1 MYTDSYIPLNRQFL
15 PVPKSQ
21 KEAEENEIL
30 SVWGHTNHKTWD
42 ELDKEFRSVILAEAG
57 AGKTE
62 EFRQHALELE
72 RSGKAAFFIRIEDIE
87 TDFYKS
93 FEIGDEGKFWKWIQ
107 STQEAWFF
115 LDSVDESRLENPR
128 AFAKA
133 IRRFAKCIE
142 KASHR
147 AHIYLSSRPY
157 AWRPKEDRSLM
168 DEVLFRP
175 IKQQGEAVEEY
186 QRNKPKSALTIYT
199 MRHLDKERIRR
210 FCVTRSTKDVDRL
223 ISEIDRTNLWSLAE
237 RPFDLEGIL
246 AIWER
251 RGELGGRLDLLHHN
265 IEKRLRDEHN
275 VDRHQHQPLN
285 LKKAIQGVRRL
296 SAAVVLTGQPGINV
310 PDAAS
315 EKPGLEAE
323 TVLGDWAPQDVRA
336 LLERGIFN
344 DVLYGAVRFRHRD
357 VRDLLAAEWFEEL
370 LKSGNS
376 RHSIESLFF
385 REQYGERIIT
395 PLLRPLL
402 PWLILFDEGVRRRAL
417 EIRPEIAVE
426 GGDPSSLPLKERKK
440 ILSDIVRRIVS
451 NTDDRSAQQNSA
463 ITRIANTDLAE
474 ETRHLIREYG
484 HNDDAVFF
492 LGRLVWQGEMGS
504 CVEPLIDIG
513 LDSRRGIYARKAS
526 ARAVMSCGTTEQK
539 RVMWE
544 GLNEGDT
551 LIPRH
556 LLAEVAKEAAPNN
569 HSIEQLLVS
578 LEKVMPYKRFEITGL
593 EQALHGFVERLTI
606 VDDHLIIDQLI
617 KGLHA
622 YLERPPFVDRH
633 QCRISVDYAWLL
645 NPAAQ
650 LVERL
655 IEAKN
660 PVAFDG
666 SALSIMMMVPSL
678 RYWHDGNLTDYKGNL
693 MEIVPQWPELNDAL
707 YWADV
712 DQTRAAE
719 EKKSGEPLTND
730 YLVSWPGHFWD
741 FNATDLPRLLEY
753 VRSRPL
759 QDDRL
764 VALST
769 AFRVYV
775 QEDKPTQVLSDLRE
789 AVAGVPALEQQLENY
804 LNPPHS
810 ETNRKHQ
817 ERMEEIRRK
826 REIEEARKQQNR
838 SIWIEELKENPD
850 RVYNRSNPAPG
861 NFTNDQLW
869 LMSELGGQGLTK
881 DYSVFANWKALI
893 PEFGQEVSQAYR
905 VAALNHWRHYVPDLR
920 SEGGQNKNIPY
931 ALIFGIAGLEIEAKE
946 ESGFPRNLDKTEV
959 QRALRYITWELNGFP
974 GWLEQV
980 YQAFPD
986 MVIKAVVKELL
997 WELENTGSEEPM
1009 HYILYDIAYH
1019 APWLHET
1026 ITPLILEWAET
1037 NPKRIKANRHCCVN
1051 ILTKGKT
1058 DPTRLAEFVNMQI
1071 AQMNNPDDTAWWYAI
1086 LVDCDPVNG
1095 IPEVKRWLS
1104 GLDKDVAIHG
1114 AQIFITTLMGG
1125 GNIREGG
1132 PYYGCFREAEFL
1144 KSLYV
1149 LMLQYIRM
1157 EEDINRAG
1165 MGVYS
1170 PGLRDDAQSAR
1181 DRLFNL
1187 IAETPGKASYTI
1199 INQLIQEHSDPDLRF
1214 WMAKQAYKRAEE
1226 DGDLEPWSA
1235 EQVSA
1240 FHKSQTIRP
1249 ETNRQ
1254 LFDLTINRLLDLKN
1268 WLERGDDSPYET
1280 WQRADNEP
1288 EVRTL
1293 IAGWLN
1299 QQRRDQY
1306 TTAEEPEIAN
1316 SQRMDIRLNNP
1327 SVISPVPI
1335 ELKLLE
1341 NWSGPKLCERLRN
1354 QLAGDYLREEHA
1366 RCGVMLLVYQGIVQ
1380 RKRWRINGSLV
1391 ELESLAGALKS
1402 YWKSIAGEF
1411 PGVDAIDVI
1420 TIDLTHRQEVSDS

>member
-21 KEAEENEIL
+21 EEAEENEIL
-30 SVWGHTNHKTWD
+30 SVWGHTNPKTWD

-93 FEIGDEGKFWKWIQ
+93 FEIGDEGKFWEWIQ

-175 IKQQGEAVEEY
+175 IKQQGEVGEEY
-186 QRNKPKSALTIYT
+186 QRNKPKSALTVYT
-199 MRHLDKERIRR
+199 MRHLDKERIHR
-210 FCVTRSTKDVDRL
+210 FCVTRSTKDVDHL
-223 ISEIDRTNLWSLAE
+223 LNEIDRTNLWSLAE

-251 RGELGGRLDLLHHN
+251 RGKLGGRLELLRHN
-265 IEKRLRDEHN
+265 VKKRLGDEHN
-275 VDRHQHQPLN
+275 TDRRQRQSLN
-285 LKKAIQGVRRL
+285 LTKALRGVRRL

-310 PDAAS
+310 PDVVL
-315 EKPGLEAE
+315 EKTGLDAE
-323 TVLGDWAPQDVRA
+323 TVLDDWDPQEVQA

-357 VRDLLAAEWFEEL
+357 VRDLLAAEWFAGL
-370 LKSGNS
+370 LKSGNG

-402 PWLILFDEGVRRRAL
+402 PWLILFDEGVRRRAM
-417 EIRPEIAVE
+417 EISPEIAVE
-426 GGDPSSLPLKERKK
+426 GGDPSKLPFIERKK
-440 ILSDIVRRIVS
+440 LLSDIVRRIVS
-451 NTDDRSAQQNSA
+451 NTDDRSAQQSSA
-463 ITRIANTDLAE
+463 IARIANTDLAE

-492 LGRLVWQGEMGS
+492 LGRLVWQGEMGG
-504 CVEPLIDIG
+504 CVEPFIDIG
-513 LDSRRGIYARKAS
+513 LDRRRGIYARKAS
-526 ARAVMSCGTTEQK
+526 VRAVMSCGTTEQK
-539 RVMWE
+539 RAMWG

-551 LIPRH
+551 LIPRD
-556 LLAEVAKEAAPNN
+556 LLAEVVKEAAPNN

-578 LEKVMPYKRFEITGL
+578 LNKVPPYRQFEITGL
-593 EQALHGFVERLTI
+593 ERALHEFVERLPI
-606 VDDHLIIDQLI
+606 VDEQLLIAQLI
-617 KGLHA
+617 NDLHT

-633 QCRISVDYAWLL
+633 QCRVSVDHAWLL
-645 NPAAQ
+645 NPAAH

-655 IEAKN
+655 VEEKS
-660 PVAFDG
+660 PLVFDR
-666 SALSIMMMVPSL
+666 SALSIMLMVPSL
-678 RYWHDGNLTDYKGNL
+678 RNWHDGDLTEYKGKL
-693 MEIVPQWPELNDAL
+693 MEIVPQWSDLNDAL

-712 DQTRAAE
+712 GQARVAK
-719 EKKSGEPLTND
+719 EKESGEPLTND
-730 YLVSWPGHFWD
+730 CLVSRPGRFWD
-741 FNATDLPRLLEY
+741 FNVSELPRLLEY
-753 VRSRPL
+753 VCSRPL
-759 QDDRL
+759 LDDRL

-775 QEDKPTQVLSDLRE
+775 QADRPAQALSDLKE
-789 AVAGVPALEQQLENY
+789 AVAGVPPLEHQLENY
-804 LNPPHS
+804 LNPPQS

-838 SIWIEELKENPD
+838 SIWIEELKNNPD
-850 RVYNRSNPAPG
+850 RVYNRSSPALG

-869 LMSELGGQGLTK
+869 LMSELGGQGLTT

-893 PEFGQEVSQAYR
+893 PEFGQDVSQAYR

-920 SEGGQNKNIPY
+920 SEGGQNKNTPY

-986 MVIKAVVKELL
+986 LVKNAVVKELL
-997 WELENTGSEEPM
+997 WELENTLSDEPM
-1009 HYILYDIAYH
+1009 HYILYDLAYH

-1026 ITPLILEWAET
+1026 IAPVILEWAET
-1037 NPKRIKANRHCCVN
+1037 NPKRIKANKHYCMN
-1051 ILTKGKT
+1051 ILARGKIES
-1058 DPTRLAEFVNMQI
+1058 TRLAEFVNMQI
-1071 AQMNNPDDTAWWYAI
+1071 AKMNNPDDIAWWYAI

-1095 IPEVKRWLS
+1095 IPEVERWLS
-1104 GLDKDVAIHG
+1104 GLDMERAIHG

-1125 GNIREGG
+1125 GI
-1132 PYYGCFREAEFL
+1132 
-1144 KSLYV
+1144 
-1149 LMLQYIRM
+1149 
-1157 EEDINRAG
+1157 
-1165 MGVYS
+1165 
-1170 PGLRDDAQSAR
+1170 
-1181 DRLFNL
+1181 
-1187 IAETPGKASYTI
+1187 
-1199 INQLIQEHSDPDLRF
+1199 
-1214 WMAKQAYKRAEE
+1214 
-1226 DGDLEPWSA
+1226 
-1235 EQVSA
+1235 
-1240 FHKSQTIRP
+1240 
-1249 ETNRQ
+1249 
-1254 LFDLTINRLLDLKN
+1254 
-1268 WLERGDDSPYET
+1268 
-1280 WQRADNEP
+1280 
-1288 EVRTL
+1288 
-1293 IAGWLN
+1293 
-1299 QQRRDQY
+1299 
-1306 TTAEEPEIAN
+1306 
-1316 SQRMDIRLNNP
+1316 
-1327 SVISPVPI
+1327 
-1335 ELKLLE
+1335 
-1341 NWSGPKLCERLRN
+1341 
-1354 QLAGDYLREEHA
+1354 
-1366 RCGVMLLVYQGIVQ
+1366 
-1380 RKRWRINGSLV
+1380 
-1391 ELESLAGALKS
+1391 
-1402 YWKSIAGEF
+1402 
-1411 PGVDAIDVI
+1411 
-1420 TIDLTHRQEVSDS
+1420 